1 MAHLS
6 HGWGRQNHRRGGVRR
21 TGGRAQTLQQ
31 RQARFVPLDA
41 IFHLPEGKKKKRAE
55 LENGGG
61 STSLCMTRC
70 YSLELP
76 LFVCCD
82 QSVFASVHVCP
93 AHIPPEYEY
102 HPAAGQSSRLRRQ
115 LQLQHGGLI
124 SSTESSV
131 FDQCSIISHR
141 IDHLSHLIC
150 FHPRLTLWGYYLPIM
165 LVNVVRLLWA
175 LTHDILNNWSKCCA
189 KQTPKAISHL
199 LQLNH
204 TICSYFH
211 AFLQSTCDLLT
222 CMLPRNEHVFIKILH
237 CHTNNSENINDYHIE
252 NSVPW
257 SSNN

>member
-1 MAHLS
+1 MEVAPRLFAWHDATAWSCLCLS
-6 HGWGRQNHRRGGVRR
+6 AVTKACLHQCM
-21 TGGRAQTLQQ
+21 
-31 RQARFVPLDA
+31 FVLHIYLRNMNIIPSCSW
-41 IFHLPEGKKKKRAE
+41 AE
-55 LENGGG
+55 LPFET
-61 STSLCMTRC
+61 ST
-70 YSLELP
+70 
-76 LFVCCD
+76 
-82 QSVFASVHVCP
+82 
-93 AHIPPEYEY
+93 
-102 HPAAGQSSRLRRQ
+102 
-115 LQLQHGGLI
+115 LQHGGLI

-150 FHPRLTLWGYYLPIM
+150 FHPRLTRWGYYLPIM